1 MKFRRKGRPKTS
13 GSWTPEKSAQAHAAK
28 AKKRMQS
35 PPDDE
40 PRRVP
45 EGQFLGV
52 LQWHAADGTVR
63 RWTIRQGTRANNIS
77 VSAKGQ
83 TASCG
88 WDYLFRKLRGHL
100 ATPKRIFAN

>member
-1 MKFRRKGRPKTS
+1 MRIRRKGRPKTS

-28 AKKRMQS
+28 ARKRMES

-52 LQWHAADGTVR
+52 LQWHASDGTVR
-63 RWTIRQGTRANNIS
+63 RWTVRQGDRANNIK
-77 VSAKGQ
+77 VHAKGK
-83 TASCG
+83 TIVCG
-88 WDYLFRKLRGHL
+88 WDFMMRKLRKHL
-100 ATPKRIFAN
+100 SIPKRLIS